1 MLVTIF
7 YNVQEVLDGTVHQ
20 WTNKQQNLSALQVVD
35 LKDFKFLI
43 NNHIC
48 NQSQISLVTI
58 ISSAINHEVG
68 YGKEP
73 IENVNMNFVLGRPTR
88 HSPNLG

>member
-68 YGKEP
+68 YGGPPTPYPYP
-73 IENVNMNFVLGRPTR
+73 IP
-88 HSPNLG
+88 PY